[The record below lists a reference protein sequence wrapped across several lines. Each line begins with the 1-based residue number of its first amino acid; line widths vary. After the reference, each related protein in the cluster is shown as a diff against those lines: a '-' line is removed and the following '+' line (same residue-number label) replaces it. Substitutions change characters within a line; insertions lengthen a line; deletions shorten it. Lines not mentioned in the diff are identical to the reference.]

1 MAKAKIIY
9 YAHPKETYS
18 TYLENVIERLTREQF
33 GEIYHI
39 YRWFMLHEAVNGD
52 VYKELRS
59 IKEEMGDLVREYG
72 VEKIPE
78 LEAKYVAH
86 DLMRVLRHGITSK
99 NILFN
104 PRVFSSILQGE
115 IFKSK
120 AYPSFCEGLIDCC
133 DVIVTHGYPLDD
145 YIRKLLVAWLNL
157 PTSDEA
163 MSEYCSEIL
172 TLVDKVRDML
182 WSSGTVTEMK
192 YASEN
197 GKKVFFLQGTS
208 LRRATNEDVNEVKR
222 KVIPFDKHGRYLYNK
237 LWQPIAES
245 IYRTLTILE
254 REITLRL

>member
-9 YAHPKETYS
+9 YAHPKETYG

-39 YRWFMLHEAVNGD
+39 YRWFTLREAVNGD
-52 VYKELRS
+52 VYKKLGN
-59 IKEEMGDLVREYG
+59 IKERMEILIRKYG

-78 LEAKYVAH
+78 PKAKDVAH
-86 DLMRVLRHGITSK
+86 DLMKVLRQGITSK

-104 PRVFSSILQGE
+104 PRVFSSIFQGE

-133 DVIVTHGYPLDD
+133 DVVVTHGYPLDD

-157 PTSDEA
+157 PTFDEA
-163 MSEYCSEIL
+163 VSEYCGEIFRL
-172 TLVDKVRDML
+172 ADKVRDML
-182 WSSGTVTEMK
+182 WSPGTVTEIE

-197 GKKVFFLQGTS
+197 GKKVFLLEGIS
-208 LRRATNEDVNEVKR
+208 LRRVANEDINEVKHR
-222 KVIPFDKHGRYLYNK
+222 VIPFDKHERYLYNK
-237 LWQPIAES
+237 IWQPIAES
-245 IYRTLTILE
+245 IYRTLTMLE